1 MSVITSRKSLVALR
15 TVMPLR
21 ITSAGSCGCAMATR
35 FCTSIWSMFLSL
47 PISKVTVRL

>member
-1 MSVITSRKSLVALR
+1 VSVITSRKSLVALR

-21 ITSAGSCGCAMATR
+21 TTSGGSWGCAMATR
-35 FCTSIWSMFLSL
+35 FCTSTWSMFLSV